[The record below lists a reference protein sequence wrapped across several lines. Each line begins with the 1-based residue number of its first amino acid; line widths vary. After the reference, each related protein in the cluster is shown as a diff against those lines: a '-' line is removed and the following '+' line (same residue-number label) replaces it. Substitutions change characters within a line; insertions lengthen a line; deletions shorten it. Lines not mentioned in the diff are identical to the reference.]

1 MGEALLPMS
10 KSTDTP
16 GEGNDGTAT
25 QANLEGV
32 GRDLLVEELQ
42 QSASEV
48 SAVFHQTATRVGDG
62 EQPSESEVEA
72 LIESLR
78 GAYWIVES
86 AAEAS
91 PEVDAEE
98 LPPFQGA
105 ADPDAE

>member
-1 MGEALLPMS
+1 MS

-16 GEGNDGTAT
+16 VEGNDGTAT
-25 QANLEGV
+25 QANWEGV

-48 SAVFHQTATRVGDG
+48 SAAFHQTATRVADG

-98 LPPFQGA
+98 LPPFQGEFDA
-105 ADPDAE
+105 DAE